1 MRHTPCGFA
10 QVWLVWTACA
20 RPLCLVMEGYPED
33 HTDRKGTGAGW
44 LQNVAFAFRTY
55 RSDRALWRQ
64 ARMWYRAQPGSRA
77 VVRLGL
83 DWVYPHCSAS
93 THRPRW
99 RQAAAL
105 VARKAS

>member
-55 RSDRALWRQ
+55 R
-64 ARMWYRAQPGSRA
+64 
-77 VVRLGL
+77 
-83 DWVYPHCSAS
+83 
-93 THRPRW
+93 
-99 RQAAAL
+99 
-105 VARKAS
+105 